1 MSIEQLIAEG
11 VLVPFA
17 GGAISRVGVAR
28 PLVML
33 NPRTVRIDADTAERA
48 QIVIVHTETN
58 EASVEL
64 SLAAGAQV
72 ALTDIYLAEA
82 FAEVNVRQG
91 AGSRC
96 EMVAVQLRSANA
108 AYRIDL
114 AERRA
119 ESEIAGVFLAS
130 GTEHCTVNLTT
141 LHNVPQCTSRA
152 LVKGVAAGR
161 ATGEFRGLVYVA
173 PDAQQTDAQQQ
184 SRNIELDGGHIV
196 TMPQLE
202 IYADDVRCSHGA
214 TVGQL
219 GDEAIFYMRQR
230 GLSEENARRLQ
241 IEGFVNDVVNRCETA
256 EIRSLLA
263 AEIAAKLEK
272 M

>member
-11 VLVPFA
+11 AVVPFA
-17 GGAISRVGVAR
+17 GGAISRVGSAY
-28 PLVML
+28 PLLLL
-33 NPRTVRIDADTAERA
+33 NPRTVRIDADTAERV
-48 QIVIVHTETN
+48 QIVIVHTQTN

-82 FAEVNVRQG
+82 FAEVNIKQ
-91 AGSRC
+91 AESSRC

-114 AERRA
+114 EGRHA

-130 GTEHCTVNLTT
+130 DTEHCTVNLTT
-141 LHNVPQCTSRA
+141 RHAVPQCTSRA
-152 LVKGVAAGR
+152 IIKGVAGGR
-161 ATGEFRGLVYVA
+161 STGEFRGLVYVA

-219 GDEAIFYMRQR
+219 DDEAVFYMRQR
-230 GLSEENARRLQ
+230 GLSETDARRLQ
-241 IEGFVNDVVNRCETA
+241 IEGFVNDIVNRCPVVEA
-256 EIRSLLA
+256 REFLM

-272 M
+272 L